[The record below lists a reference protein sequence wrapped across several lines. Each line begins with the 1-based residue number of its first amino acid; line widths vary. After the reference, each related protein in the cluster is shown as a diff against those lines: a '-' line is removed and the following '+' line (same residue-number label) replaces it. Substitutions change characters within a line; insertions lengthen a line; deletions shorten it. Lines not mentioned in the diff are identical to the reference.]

1 MITTMRA
8 NGTKV
13 NKPPP
18 PVPPRPSKNVVAEAL
33 AKSRKS
39 DNGLANNNITNGA
52 PPVVKSQS
60 YSAIYKFNNAPKIDR
75 GVVTEEPPKPA
86 TRTLIYQSSNI
97 SKHQSL
103 PVSQVQPLRNRVSS
117 VEEIRVNVN
126 RKESIKRECRTV
138 TKTSSFKTK
147 PPEVILLPVERT
159 KLEDRD
165 SSLES
170 LGDSEPISRSN
181 SFKTDANN
189 SSDSVISEDEGNWNN
204 DTTDRNHVNTL
215 IDEMF
220 ASVLDLPDKPE
231 PVATAVDDC
240 SVGLESPKPPCDVVT
255 IRTAVCKDESNDAND
270 SPTPHH
276 QTNQS
281 NHDSKKTIVVIE
293 PRCELPHQNVPIT
306 PTANVNTPA
315 NANDVNANNILPKS
329 YKTQRKID
337 DKFNHELLISELSS
351 MKRDRQIFKRQRNP
365 SENSSSSPSS
375 ECKIQHSDWVEVN
388 DGKEIRLSSCQI
400 TIADDDE
407 KETKQALDI
416 ISRLEMANL
425 HGLPPLP
432 KSLSGFNIEGPP
444 PAPSSIGRPGTNRNP
459 KNPASTNGELGSL
472 KKPSNLDAKLAL
484 LRREMVSFS

>member
-39 DNGLANNNITNGA
+39 DNGLANNNITNGT

-86 TRTLIYQSSNI
+86 TRTLIYQSANI
-97 SKHQSL
+97 NRCRSHRCSRCETECL
-103 PVSQVQPLRNRVSS
+103 PWKRL
-117 VEEIRVNVN
+117 
-126 RKESIKRECRTV
+126 ESIRKRAASKRSRP
-138 TKTSSFKTK
+138 KSSCYRLSALSWKIGT
-147 PPEVILLPVERT
+147 PVWSRF
-159 KLEDRD
+159 R
-165 SSLES
+165 
-170 LGDSEPISRSN
+170 DSEPISRSN

-281 NHDSKKTIVVIE
+281 NHDSKKTIVVLE

-351 MKRDRQIFKRQRNP
+351 MKRDRQLFKRQRNP

-388 DGKEIRLSSCQI
+388 DAKEIRLSSCQI

-407 KETKQALDI
+407 KETKRRRGYA
-416 ISRLEMANL
+416 ISRLEWLSNL
-425 HGLPPLP
+425 HGPTSAPA
-432 KSLSGFNIEGPP
+432 LSGFNIEGPP

-459 KNPASTNGELGSL
+459 KNPASTNGETRITC
-472 KKPSNLDAKLAL
+472 AQ
-484 LRREMVSFS
+484 